1 MDGWRLDV
9 VTDHATGL
17 TYQKEIFAG
26 QEKMKMKGEQMYLG
40 DVVSA
45 DGKHDKNVLLR
56 KKQKH
61 WNN

>member
-9 VTDHATGL
+9 VTDRATGL